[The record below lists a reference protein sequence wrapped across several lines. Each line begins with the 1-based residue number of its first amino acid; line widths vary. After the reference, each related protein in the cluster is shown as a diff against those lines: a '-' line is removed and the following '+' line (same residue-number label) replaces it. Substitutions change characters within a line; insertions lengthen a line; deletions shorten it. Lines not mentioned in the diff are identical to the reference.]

1 MSASVPWDDAM
12 RPARRAARKPASE
25 SSTPQTT
32 VSKISLMP
40 SCWLAPAPQPSV
52 AVPNPSAEKPQLP
65 GLRAQ
70 PLLRPGNPD
79 AGVHRDA
86 AVGPRQAEDQV
97 GKRVRVGGGG
107 AAEAGDKATRL
118 PAGHELGGI
127 GVGERCDPERRLAD
141 QLGKDAPRTKRDQR
155 TEHRI
160 L

>member
-86 AVGPRQAEDQV
+86 AVGQRQYRVEVELGDRGMFVAEARQAEDQV
-97 GKRVRVGGGG
+97 GKRVRVGGG
-107 AAEAGDKATRL
+107 APRKPATRR
-118 PAGHELGGI
+118 PAF
-127 GVGERCDPERRLAD
+127 
-141 QLGKDAPRTKRDQR
+141 
-155 TEHRI
+155 
-160 L
+160 